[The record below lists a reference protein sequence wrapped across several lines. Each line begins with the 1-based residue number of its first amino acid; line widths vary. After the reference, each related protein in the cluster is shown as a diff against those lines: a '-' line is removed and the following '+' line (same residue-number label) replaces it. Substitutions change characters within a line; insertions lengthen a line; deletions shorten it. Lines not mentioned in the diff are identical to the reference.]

1 MPDLVWHDGSVRPP
15 RPAHPFRLSYV
26 WLAHSQSFVH
36 HGRPAVLQYSTRDA
50 AWVTDAHAGL
60 VVTHWAECPRPPD
73 AGPEQLGRFH
83 KESTDA

>member
-15 RPAHPFRLSYV
+15 RPAHPFRLFYA
-26 WLAHSQSFVH
+26 WLAHPQGFVR

-50 AWVTDAHAGL
+50 ACAS
-60 VVTHWAECPRPPD
+60 VTHWAECPRPPD
-73 AGPEQLGRFH
+73 AGPDQLGRFH